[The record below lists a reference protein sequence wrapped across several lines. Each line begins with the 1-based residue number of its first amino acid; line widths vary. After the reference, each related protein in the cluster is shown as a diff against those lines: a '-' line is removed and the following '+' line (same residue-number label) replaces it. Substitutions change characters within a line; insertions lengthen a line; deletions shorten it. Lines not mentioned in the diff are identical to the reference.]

1 MCLPHLLGFS
11 TIPSLP
17 FTIYVLISSSVI
29 LKTLEYL
36 IMFENNK
43 TQFLTQIIETYGVF
57 IVLPKPFICSTTK
70 GNRDATP
77 QKSHT
82 T

>member
-1 MCLPHLLGFS
+1 
-11 TIPSLP
+11 
-17 FTIYVLISSSVI
+17 
-29 LKTLEYL
+29 
-36 IMFENNK
+36 MFENNK